1 MIEQTNTQ
9 LNQAV
14 IKYGGPDCGI
24 KPVETKNL
32 LGSIMSSDMD
42 NSGAVSKSEIS
53 YKANTLDSQVNYL
66 NMLKAYFPYWGEYL
80 DNYITQAQTQ
90 LDSINIVKDNF
101 DAFSKG
107 DDAKVIDGQD
117 IMNVVNA
124 AKVDENADNFSQQ
137 DLDVLKVVP
146 EPPPPI
152 KTVNTDSFIENIK
165 KTDVND
171 DKLISKQEISDNTT
185 KLQSQ
190 IDYLNNL
197 KNYYPSMSAYYDQYI
212 TQYQTQLDSLNIV
225 KDNFEAFSNKGDNTE
240 VIDEQDFAN
249 IKIIAG
255 TDGNADDFTQE
266 DLDVLKPEQTI

>member
-146 EPPPPI
+146 EPPPPPEPPPLPPI

-171 DKLISKQEISDNTT
+171 DKLIS
-185 KLQSQ
+185 
-190 IDYLNNL
+190 
-197 KNYYPSMSAYYDQYI
+197 
-212 TQYQTQLDSLNIV
+212 
-225 KDNFEAFSNKGDNTE
+225 
-240 VIDEQDFAN
+240 
-249 IKIIAG
+249 
-255 TDGNADDFTQE
+255 
-266 DLDVLKPEQTI
+266 